1 MRNTVN
7 SWGTNPQISSIS
19 LFHRPRNP
27 VKINSEARLVWFV
40 LTKVPEMDTQLF
52 SLLFG
57 NTPIKCH
64 GYFAKNRGGWDYV
77 ARRWSQV
84 RVPFLAAFPSTH
96 AWSLPLPHT
105 HTQTHCAQHLLMRH
119 STGKSLA
126 TTVLSSIYI
135 SVPGLFHVTLGAETI
150 ISRCVTT
157 ELSTL
162 PGVWYTPGNYVLQ
175 ECEEGTNAKKALQST
190 KGMF

>member
-64 GYFAKNRGGWDYV
+64 EYFAKNRGGWDYV

-135 SVPGLFHVTLGAETI
+135 CSRAVP
-150 ISRCVTT
+150 CN
-157 ELSTL
+157 
-162 PGVWYTPGNYVLQ
+162 PGGGDDHIQVCDHRAQHCAWRVVYPR
-175 ECEEGTNAKKALQST
+175 
-190 KGMF
+190 